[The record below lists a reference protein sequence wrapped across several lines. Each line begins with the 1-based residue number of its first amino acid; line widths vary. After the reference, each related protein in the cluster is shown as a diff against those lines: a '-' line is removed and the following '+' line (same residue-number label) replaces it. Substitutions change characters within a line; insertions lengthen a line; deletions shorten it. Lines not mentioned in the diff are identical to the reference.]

1 MSEELLVYL
10 YRATLESGLMVSVS
24 FLCATM
30 LGLPMGVFLATSE
43 KGELLE
49 APWLNRGLGVVVN
62 IGRSVPFI
70 ILVVAIIPFTRFVV
84 GTSIGTTAAIVPLTV
99 GAVPFIARL
108 IEAAVREVDYGL
120 TEASKAMGATPFQV
134 ISKVLLP
141 EAAPGI
147 VLSLTLALVSLL
159 GFSAMVGLV
168 GGGGL
173 GDLAIRYGYQR
184 FLPSVMLMVVVVLV
198 VVVQSL
204 QSTGD
209 YLARRLDKR
218 KPK

>member
-84 GTSIGTTAAIVPLTV
+84 GTSIGTTAAIVPLTI